1 MGTKLPHPILFCFY
15 HPRHCERESIPAQP
29 SSGRPRVLAHPLDG
43 QTPTTAKSVQPLP
56 NPRPPAPGSPPLSA
70 PSDLAAPQFRKHL
83 LQPPVSQILASLP
96 PFSATHPFPARPGC
110 RLRDSH
116 CEAQAPRERPE
127 RSLRMAGSDTGLPG
141 SFRGNGGWRPLKRDQ
156 SRPAESAEL
165 GGGESPERACLPV
178 FKPCRSP
185 YSIALGFVQSRD
197 PAWLRAPRTQL
208 APAPPP
214 PVRVIYTRTRLRG
227 RFPIRNIDPG
237 RGPRAASIPLRLG
250 I

>member
-165 GGGESPERACLPV
+165 GGGEARSELVSQSLSPVVL
-178 FKPCRSP
+178 
-185 YSIALGFVQSRD
+185 L
-197 PAWLRAPRTQL
+197 
-208 APAPPP
+208 
-214 PVRVIYTRTRLRG
+214 
-227 RFPIRNIDPG
+227 
-237 RGPRAASIPLRLG
+237 IPLPWGLSRVVTPPGSARLG
-250 I
+250 LSWLPRLLPQSG